1 MIQRT
6 TTKTDTKRPTADS
19 FTHHRVLEPVAAGL
33 KRSELAKLSDQE
45 LNCLPTSRLLQIIRE
60 TLPALRLSS
69 VDRELLIKLVSIVRT
84 DCRAELLDTD
94 SGLPAW
100 V

>member
-1 MIQRT
+1 MIQRAL
-6 TTKTDTKRPTADS
+6 TKTDVKRPTTDS
-19 FTHHRVLEPVAAGL
+19 STYYRVLEPVTVGF

-45 LNCLPTSRLLQIIRE
+45 LNCLPTSKLLQIIRE
-60 TLPALRLSS
+60 TLPELRLSS

-84 DCRAELLDTD
+84 DCQAELLDTD